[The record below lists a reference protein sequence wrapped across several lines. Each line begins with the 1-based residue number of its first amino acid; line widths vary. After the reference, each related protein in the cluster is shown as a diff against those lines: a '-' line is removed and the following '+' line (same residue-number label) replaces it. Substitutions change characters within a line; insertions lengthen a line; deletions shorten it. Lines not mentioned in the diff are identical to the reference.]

1 MRDPHLQPDPRDPA
15 FWCEPEPA
23 RLVDIDEYLKL
34 QKEEADAE
42 AQIYDRDH

>member
-1 MRDPHLQPDPRDPA
+1 MRDPHLQPDPRDEA

-34 QKEEADAE
+34 QKEREDE
-42 AQIYDRDH
+42 DYYDFER

>member
-23 RLVDIDEYLKL
+23 RLVDVDEYLKL
-34 QKEEADAE
+34 QKEREDE
-42 AQIYDRDH
+42 DYNDFER